1 MRAIIESDIP
11 KIRKLLIDVLGQND
25 YRHIERMGGLTNH
38 TYKVVLR
45 DGGIYVV
52 RLPGEGTEELI
63 NRKDEK
69 VSTQLACRLGIDA
82 KMLYFGENGEKV
94 SCYIEQAQTMCASDF
109 GSDSILKKAAE
120 VFRLLHTSGEDTG
133 VSFDVFDMATG
144 YEKII
149 RDNAVPQFD
158 GYAEMKEQI
167 MQIRSYV
174 ETHSEVLCVPCHNDP
189 LCENWVLDNSGK
201 LYLIDWEYAGMND
214 AMWDLADV
222 SVEAAFSEEQ
232 EEVFLKFYFGREPE
246 QVEVIRFHA
255 NKLYLD
261 FLWALWGKT
270 RVPFEGEEMEQYGQD
285 RYARLK
291 TNLNSF
297 LLRFPVESAN

>member
-1 MRAIIESDIP
+1 MKEILEQDILRLQKLLLEVLGESDY
-11 KIRKLLIDVLGQND
+11 Q
-25 YRHIERMGGLTNH
+25 YIERMGGLTNH
-38 TYKVVLR
+38 TYKITMK
-45 DGGIYVV
+45 DGSIYAV
-52 RLPGEGTEELI
+52 RLPGEGTETLI
-63 NRKDEK
+63 NRADEK
-69 VSTQLACRLGIDA
+69 VCTCLACDLGIDA
-82 KMLYFGENGEKV
+82 RMLHFGENGEKV
-94 SCYIEQAQTMCASDF
+94 TCYIEGAKTLSAASFQDEQ
-109 GSDSILKKAAE
+109 ILRKSAE
-120 VFRLLHTSGEDTG
+120 VLRVLHTSGADTG
-133 VSFDVFDMATG
+133 VSFDVFDMAAG

-174 ETHSEVLCVPCHNDP
+174 ETHSETPSVPCHNDP

-214 AMWDLADV
+214 AIWDLADV
-222 SVEAAFSEEQ
+222 SIEAAFSEAQ
-232 EEVFLKFYFGREPE
+232 EEAFLKFYFGREPE
-246 QVEVIRFHA
+246 QAEVIRFHA

-270 RVPFEGEEMEQYGQD
+270 RVPFDGEEMEQYGQN

-297 LLRFPVESAN
+297 QLRFPLENEN